1 MLPYTSHAIILLNED
16 TQKYVDNVIKQ
27 FEEDSQRFNH
37 CPIVYPPLPPPG
49 SPKEDYFRPKLML
62 WSPQEQ
68 FGIVIQCPLHGHELR
83 PYQWTSNVSGKGGEM
98 ARLVYDFME
107 NVILVQRIY
116 LCSNGRRRHWMRAT
130 TPDIHTALPSHIQ
143 ESFPAVIFQ
152 RCSFTKT
159 VVHYIDTEVERGVN
173 FLKISE
179 GLASLHYREY
189 LRRRRIYLKACADV
203 AARMSESSDFH
214 SNVLYSFPSSD
225 QLTRVFLFN
234 FEQNKFI
241 YDKEMAIL
249 SVSSLSCDHTFKISR
264 NVGLVRETDSTF
276 VTQFNQ
282 LFISLNEI
290 GQVVAWRL
298 TKSTTFSEIEDL
310 LVDLQKRNSLAGN
323 IVELVCVDDCCRV
336 RNKYTNIF
344 PNVVVKLDLFH
355 ACQRVTKT
363 FSRQH
368 SLYKDVTRDFV
379 QIFRADDDQG
389 ETLLKRTP
397 PKQKIEKNL
406 NSFVDRWSNVPE
418 NPLSEATLEEISH
431 IRQHVQKGCL
441 SDIPPGCGTERNE
454 GLHRLLNRSLI
465 SGATRISVQLAI
477 ALLTTLFFYHNK
489 KITAEKHICSTRVK
503 PVAPDDVSGFHGC
516 PSTMTENVPFHKQD
530 EGASVAKQAESSQS
544 PIHPHKEINE
554 NQTEE
559 PLIIMA
565 ENVEDLC
572 QDSVAAAIITEM
584 FNVKD
589 LIEKV
594 DKKSCDRSFNALDIL
609 HFNKMTKLLN
619 VEDTID
625 SADPTVHSNNETLQ
639 RHLAKF
645 NLQLDKVTPD
655 GDCAFRS
662 IVRQITKR
670 THDVQDRVST
680 HLKSLGLLINE
691 EDDTFRL
698 RQLFVEAVLSNA
710 HGISSF
716 IQGTVEDVLAK
727 AREFRTKGT
736 FDREIGDVVLRA
748 CCNILQIPIFVI
760 TSNHTIPYLS
770 FKCDHS
776 ITKEPIFI
784 AFHYYGAGH
793 YDATD
798 SIASGRCLHRRK
810 PLSLNAGVGHVF

>member
-1 MLPYTSHAIILLNED
+1 MIVAVS
-16 TQKYVDNVIKQ
+16 VI
-27 FEEDSQRFNH
+27 S
-37 CPIVYPPLPPPG
+37 
-49 SPKEDYFRPKLML
+49 
-62 WSPQEQ
+62 
-68 FGIVIQCPLHGHELR
+68 
-83 PYQWTSNVSGKGGEM
+83 
-98 ARLVYDFME
+98 
-107 NVILVQRIY
+107 
-116 LCSNGRRRHWMRAT
+116 
-130 TPDIHTALPSHIQ
+130 TP
-143 ESFPAVIFQ
+143 
-152 RCSFTKT
+152 
-159 VVHYIDTEVERGVN
+159 
-173 FLKISE
+173 
-179 GLASLHYREY
+179 
-189 LRRRRIYLKACADV
+189 
-203 AARMSESSDFH
+203 
-214 SNVLYSFPSSD
+214 
-225 QLTRVFLFN
+225 
-234 FEQNKFI
+234 
-241 YDKEMAIL
+241 
-249 SVSSLSCDHTFKISR
+249 
-264 NVGLVRETDSTF
+264 
-276 VTQFNQ
+276 
-282 LFISLNEI
+282 
-290 GQVVAWRL
+290 
-298 TKSTTFSEIEDL
+298 TFS
-310 LVDLQKRNSLAGN
+310 
-323 IVELVCVDDCCRV
+323 
-336 RNKYTNIF
+336 
-344 PNVVVKLDLFH
+344 PNVFVKLDLFH

-389 ETLLKRTP
+389 QTRLKRTP

-465 SGATRISVQLAI
+465 SGATRILVQLAI
-477 ALLTTLFFYHNK
+477 ALLTILFFYHNK

-530 EGASVAKQAESSQS
+530 EGASVTKQAESSQS
-544 PIHPHKEINE
+544 SIFPHKEINE

-565 ENVEDLC
+565 ENEEDLC

-594 DKKSCDRSFNALDIL
+594 DKKSFDRSFNALDIL

-691 EDDTFRL
+691 DDDTFRL

-716 IQGTVEDVLAK
+716 IQGTAEDVLAK

-798 SIASGRCLHRRK
+798 SIASGRRLHRRK
-810 PLSLNAGVGHVF
+810 LLSLNAGVGHVF